1 MTKFEAPSFSV
12 FPGSEKNYRDNYDR
26 IFGKKKD
33 KPDPWA
39 DEPDA
44 EPTGP
49 KKMSDL
55 PPPREVQQAPKEKP
69 VKTKKTG
76 KMKSK
81 NEKTKA
87 KAKKKK

>member
-1 MTKFEAPSFSV
+1 MTKFENPSFSV
-12 FPGSEKNYRDNYDR
+12 YPGGEKNYRDNYDR

-39 DEPDA
+39 IAREA
-44 EPTGP
+44 EP

-55 PPPREVQQAPKEKP
+55 PPARDAQPAPPES
-69 VKTKKTG
+69 VKNPKKA
-76 KMKSK
+76 KK

-87 KAKKKK
+87 AKKK

>member
-26 IFGKKKD
+26 IFGKKAE

-39 DEPDA
+39 DESKDV
-44 EPTGP
+44 PTGP

-55 PPPREVQQAPKEKP
+55 PPPREAQPAPKEKP
-69 VKTKKTG
+69 VKVKKAR
-76 KMKSK
+76 KAKPK
-81 NEKTKA
+81 NEKTKT
-87 KAKKKK
+87 KSKKKK

>member
-26 IFGKKKD
+26 IFGKKTE

-39 DEPDA
+39 NER
-44 EPTGP
+44 EESGP
-49 KKMSDL
+49 KQMSDL
-55 PPPREVQQAPKEKP
+55 PPPRDAQPAPETVKAKKP
-69 VKTKKTG
+69 RKK
-76 KMKSK
+76 KSK
-81 NEKTKA
+81 NEKS

>member
-12 FPGSEKNYRDNYDR
+12 GVGDSKNYRDNWER
-26 IFGKKKD
+26 IFGKKPE

-39 DEPDA
+39 GERDA
-44 EPTGP
+44 EPTAP

-55 PPPREVQQAPKEKP
+55 PPPREAQAAPDKP
-69 VKTKKTG
+69 VKAKKA
-76 KMKSK
+76 KKK
-81 NEKTKA
+81 NEKPKT